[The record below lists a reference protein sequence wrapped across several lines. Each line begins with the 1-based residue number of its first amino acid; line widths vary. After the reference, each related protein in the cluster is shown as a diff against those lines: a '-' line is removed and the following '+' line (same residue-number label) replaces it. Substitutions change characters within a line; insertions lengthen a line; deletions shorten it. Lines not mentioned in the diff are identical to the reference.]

1 MIELAVDDLHLTY
14 GDNPV
19 LKGVSMNLK
28 RGEVVSLLGPS
39 GSGKTTLLRAVA
51 GLEKPTQG
59 SIVIGNNKV
68 YDGTPRSEV
77 PAEERNLGLV
87 FQSYALWPHKTV
99 FENVA
104 YPLKLR
110 KVPAKE
116 IQQRVQDVLDQLGL
130 GHLGKRHPHQL
141 SGGQQQR
148 VAIGRALVYNP
159 PVILL
164 DEPLSNLDAKLREE
178 ARVFLREL
186 IIKLGLSALMVT
198 HDQNEAMSIS
208 DRILLLNNGKIE
220 QQGTPQE
227 MYGSPKTLFTAEFMG
242 SNNRLHGKVTEVR
255 DGKARIE
262 GKGWVLW
269 GQAGEGVQSG
279 EEATAVI
286 RVERVAVVEGP
297 GENQLELPLLTSMY
311 LGDRWEYLFRTVG
324 MILSFAR
331 MGMRFGIR
339 STAIFLC
346 LRSMFGCSRKGDE
359 SIINLPWPGGASL
372 TGPTKQINAQMQD
385 WWR

>member
-1 MIELAVDDLHLTY
+1 MIELSVENLHLTY

-19 LKGVSMNLK
+19 LKGVSMELK

-51 GLEKPTQG
+51 GLEKPSEGG
-59 SIVIGNNKV
+59 SSSATARCTTVARAAKFPPKSAGAGV
-68 YDGTPRSEV
+68 SVLRAV
-77 PAEERNLGLV
+77 A
-87 FQSYALWPHKTV
+87 HKTV

-110 KVPAKE
+110 KIASAE
-116 IQQRVQDVLDQLGL
+116 ITQRVQAVLDQLGL
-130 GHLGKRHPHQL
+130 GHLAKRHPHQL

-198 HDQNEAMSIS
+198 HDQNEAMAIS

-227 MYGSPKTLFTAEFMG
+227 MYGSPTTLFTAEFMG
-242 SNNRLHGKVTEVR
+242 SNNRLPGKIVALEGDR
-255 DGKARIE
+255 ARIE
-262 GKGWVLW
+262 GKDWALW
-269 GQAGEGVQSG
+269 GKAGEGVQ
-279 EEATAVI
+279 
-286 RVERVAVVEGP
+286 
-297 GENQLELPLLTSMY
+297 
-311 LGDRWEYLFRTVG
+311 VG
-324 MILSFAR
+324 GRAR
-331 MGMRFGIR
+331 R
-339 STAIFLC
+339 
-346 LRSMFGCSRKGDE
+346 
-359 SIINLPWPGGASL
+359 
-372 TGPTKQINAQMQD
+372 
-385 WWR
+385 

>member
-1 MIELAVDDLHLTY
+1 M
-14 GDNPV
+14 
-19 LKGVSMNLK
+19 
-28 RGEVVSLLGPS
+28 
-39 GSGKTTLLRAVA
+39 
-51 GLEKPTQG
+51 
-59 SIVIGNNKV
+59 
-68 YDGTPRSEV
+68 
-77 PAEERNLGLV
+77 
-87 FQSYALWPHKTV
+87 
-99 FENVA
+99 
-104 YPLKLR
+104 
-110 KVPAKE
+110 
-116 IQQRVQDVLDQLGL
+116 
-130 GHLGKRHPHQL
+130 
-141 SGGQQQR
+141 
-148 VAIGRALVYNP
+148 AIGRALVYNP

-269 GQAGEGVQSG
+269 GQAGEGVRSG
-279 EEATAVI
+279 EDATAVI

-297 GENQLELPLLTSMY
+297 GENQLALPLLTSMY
-311 LGDRWEYLFRTVG
+311 LATAGNTCSARRG
-324 MILSFAR
+324 MILSFAPMVTR
-331 MGMRFGIR
+331 PGTRCTATFR
-339 STAIFLC
+339 CLKSTC
-346 LRSMFGCSRKGDE
+346 GSSRK
-359 SIINLPWPGGASL
+359 
-372 TGPTKQINAQMQD
+372 TKCKKL
-385 WWR
+385 R

>member
-1 MIELAVDDLHLTY
+1 MIELSVENLHLTY

-19 LKGVSMNLK
+19 LKGVSMELK

-51 GLEKPTQG
+51 GLEKPSQG
-59 SIVIGNNKV
+59 AIVIGKNNV
-68 YDGTPRSEV
+68 FDGATRKEI

-110 KVPAKE
+110 KVAAAE
-116 IQQRVQDVLDQLGL
+116 INQRVQAVLDQLGL
-130 GHLGKRHPHQL
+130 GHLGKRHPYQL

-198 HDQNEAMSIS
+198 HDQNEAMAIS

-242 SNNRLHGKVTEVR
+242 SNNRLNGKVTEVR

-262 GKGWVLW
+262 GSGWALW
-269 GQAGEGVQSG
+269 GLAGEGV
-279 EEATAVI
+279 EAGQEGTAVI
-286 RVERVAVVEGP
+286 RVEQVRLVEQP
-297 GENQLELPLLTSMY
+297 GDNGMTLPLLTSMY
-311 LGDRWEYLFRTVG
+311 LGDRWEYLFRTAGDNFVVRAYG
-324 MILSFAR
+324 NEIREAREYGLS
-331 MGMRFGIR
+331 
-339 STAIFLC
+339 
-346 LRSMFGCSRKGDE
+346 
-359 SIINLPWPGGASL
+359 LPEQHVWVFPK
-372 TGPTKQINAQMQD
+372 P
-385 WWR
+385 

>member
-1 MIELAVDDLHLTY
+1 
-14 GDNPV
+14 V
-19 LKGVSMNLK
+19 LV
-28 RGEVVSLLGPS
+28 
-39 GSGKTTLLRAVA
+39 
-51 GLEKPTQG
+51 
-59 SIVIGNNKV
+59 
-68 YDGTPRSEV
+68 
-77 PAEERNLGLV
+77 
-87 FQSYALWPHKTV
+87 
-99 FENVA
+99 
-104 YPLKLR
+104 
-110 KVPAKE
+110 
-116 IQQRVQDVLDQLGL
+116 QLGL

-198 HDQNEAMSIS
+198 HDQNEAMAIS

-242 SNNRLHGKVTEVR
+242 SNNRLHGKITELR

-262 GKGWVLW
+262 GKGWALW
-269 GQAGEGVQSG
+269 GLAGAGVQNG
-279 EEATAVI
+279 QEATAVI
-286 RVERVAVVEGP
+286 RVERVKLVEGP

-311 LGDRWEYLFRTVG
+311 LGDRWEYLFRTQGDDFV
-324 MILSFAR
+324 
-331 MGMRFGIR
+331 IR
-339 STAIFLC
+339 AYGSEVRDPQHCHLALPENHVWIFP
-346 LRSMFGCSRKGDE
+346 KG
-359 SIINLPWPGGASL
+359 
-372 TGPTKQINAQMQD
+372 
-385 WWR
+385 

>member
-1 MIELAVDDLHLTY
+1 MIELSVENLHLTY

-19 LKGVSMNLK
+19 LKGVSMNLQ

-51 GLEKPTQG
+51 GLEKPSQG
-59 SIVIGNNKV
+59 TIIIGNNKV
-68 YDGTPRSEV
+68 YDGTPRSEI

-110 KVPAKE
+110 KVAAAE
-116 IQQRVQDVLDQLGL
+116 LTQRVQDVLNQLGL

-198 HDQNEAMSIS
+198 HDQNEAMAIS
-208 DRILLLNNGKIE
+208 DRILLLNNGVIE

-227 MYGSPKTLFTAEFMG
+227 MYGSPRTLFTAEFMG
-242 SNNRLHGKVTEVR
+242 SNNRLHGKITELR
-255 DGKARIE
+255 EGKARIE
-262 GKGWVLW
+262 GKDWVLW
-269 GQAGEGVQSG
+269 GLAGEGVKPG
-279 EEATAVI
+279 DDATAVI
-286 RVERVAVVEGP
+286 RVERVKLVEGP
-297 GENQLELPLLTSMY
+297 GENQLELPMLTSMY
-311 LGDRWEYLFRTVG
+311 LGDRWEYLFRTAGDDFV
-324 MILSFAR
+324 
-331 MGMRFGIR
+331 IR
-339 STAIFLC
+339 AYGTEVRDPQHCHLALPENHLWIFPK
-346 LRSMFGCSRKGDE
+346 S
-359 SIINLPWPGGASL
+359 
-372 TGPTKQINAQMQD
+372 
-385 WWR
+385 